1 MAVAR
6 PRGTVSIGNNN
17 KNSIIFKLGKNDTL
31 GIQVLKSQ
39 KITDKV
45 FKDQLLWFHS
55 TE

>member
-6 PRGTVSIGNNN
+6 PRGMVSIGNNN